1 MWIELLTDLLGQK
14 AGARIDVCDADARLL
29 IDAKKAQAVN
39 NDPIVEAVQKSMA
52 EALGK
57 ITGSIS
63 GAVDAAMKDFG
74 SSLAKS
80 RRNAVPAIFGENGH
94 GDPKKT
100 FGAFLL
106 AIQQKNVK
114 ALEEMGSFYVDWE
127 RPIDK
132 KTAMTTQQGA
142 QGGFAVPTEF
152 YDRLMTLVTER
163 SVIRPRATVLPM
175 SSKEME
181 VPCLDHTTAPS
192 AGDTAFLGGLIARWT
207 EESTSGSNLQET
219 EPNLKQIKLIN
230 YELSGYS
237 KISNALLADNAVG
250 LDALLMKL
258 FSAAIAW
265 YEDYAFL
272 RGTGAGR
279 PLGMLA
285 WAGLISVT
293 RSAASACSLADVA
306 GMYGRLLPAAS
317 MDSVIWVIHPTI
329 LTKLLTMTGGDNV
342 IFLGNDVTGRPR
354 WQILG
359 HDVVVTEKVPALN
372 TAGDILL
379 ADCAQY
385 LIGDRQQVEI
395 AFSEHVAF
403 TTNQSVWR
411 FVSRV
416 AGMPWLRDKV
426 TLSDATNTLSPFVAL
441 AAG

>member
-29 IDAKKAQAVN
+29 IDAKKAQDVA
-39 NDPIVEAVQKSMA
+39 NDPIVEAVTKSMA
-52 EALGK
+52 EALLK

-74 SSLAKS
+74 NTLAKS
-80 RRNAVPAIFGENGH
+80 RKNAVPAIFGENGN
-94 GDPKKT
+94 GEPKKT

-106 AIQQKNVK
+106 AIQHKNVK
-114 ALEEMGSFYVDWE
+114 ALEEIEMGSFYVDWE

-142 QGGFAVPTEF
+142 QGGFAVPAEF
-152 YDRLMTLVTER
+152 YDRLMTLVSER

-192 AGDTAFLGGLIARWT
+192 AGDAAFLGGLTARWT

-237 KISNALLADNAVG
+237 KISNALLADNAIG

-258 FSAAIAW
+258 FRAAIAW

-272 RGTGAGR
+272 RGSGAGR

-293 RSAASACSLADVA
+293 CGAANACSLADVA
-306 GMYGRLLPAAS
+306 GMYGRLLPPLDG
-317 MDSVIWVIHPTI
+317 MNSVAWVIHPTVI
-329 LTKLLTMTGGDNV
+329 IKLLTMTGGDNV
-342 IFLGNDVTGRPR
+342 IFLGNDITGKPR

-359 HDVVVTEKVPALN
+359 VPRPAEVQEQVGQLRPGPARSAAPGPGSAA
-372 TAGDILL
+372 TAPRPPRAGP
-379 ADCAQY
+379 Y
-385 LIGDRQQVEI
+385 
-395 AFSEHVAF
+395 
-403 TTNQSVWR
+403 WR
-411 FVSRV
+411 KPPP
-416 AGMPWLRDKV
+416 AGGGP
-426 TLSDATNTLSPFVAL
+426 
-441 AAG
+441 